1 MLGSF
6 KFVWLLLKEEP
17 VYIPLILMITGAGVI
32 FAYVLK
38 NIFIS
43 RKSRVLWM
51 VASFLMSVMLIV
63 IAVEPETTY
72 VKIQEK
78 KNEITFILENCKI
91 SAFEAQQAGLL
102 GTKKD
107 AWSCPDG
114 ITRYLPVRYR
124 LEGSSSVNKV
134 HQCY

>member
-1 MLGSF
+1 MTEAF
-6 KFVWLLLKEEP
+6 KYTWLLLKEEP
-17 VYIPLILMITGAGVI
+17 VYIPLIFMITGTGVI

-124 LEGSSSVNKV
+124 PEGSSSVNKV